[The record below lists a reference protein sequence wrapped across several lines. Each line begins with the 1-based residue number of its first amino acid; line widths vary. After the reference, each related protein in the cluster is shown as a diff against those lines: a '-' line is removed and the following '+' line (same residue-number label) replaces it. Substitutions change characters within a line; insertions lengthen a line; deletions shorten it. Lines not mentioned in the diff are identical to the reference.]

1 MTAARSDGSAW
12 IDDNRPIRLGI
23 SACLLGEAVR
33 YDGGHKRDSFLV
45 EVFGPIVE
53 WVPVCPEMDAGFGT
67 PREAMHLVRHGDDIR
82 LVTVN
87 SGRDVTAPLQNAAA
101 TRLRSLDC
109 EDLSGYVLK
118 KNSPS
123 CGLIDVQMHD
133 RDGRSSASGSG
144 MFASA
149 LAERFP
155 HLPLEEEGRLS
166 EPPVR
171 EHFIER
177 VFGYWRLR
185 GLFRMEWTVADLVR
199 FHSAHKLILMSH
211 APKAC
216 TALGRVTAEANTLGR
231 AETER
236 RYSEGFMST
245 LANVPTTGRHTNVLQ
260 HMAGYFSQRLDQAAR
275 DELHATIADYH
286 RGLVPLV
293 VPITLIR
300 HHVRALNVSYL
311 AGQIYL
317 SPHPKE
323 LTLRTGRKEA

>member
-1 MTAARSDGSAW
+1 
-12 IDDNRPIRLGI
+12 
-23 SACLLGEAVR
+23 
-33 YDGGHKRDSFLV
+33 
-45 EVFGPIVE
+45 
-53 WVPVCPEMDAGFGT
+53 
-67 PREAMHLVRHGDDIR
+67 MHLVRHGDDIR

-87 SGRDVTAPLQNAAA
+87 TGRDVTAPLQDAAA
-101 TRLRSLDC
+101 RRLRSLDG

-123 CGLIDVQMHD
+123 CGLIGVQMHD
-133 RDGRSSASGSG
+133 PEGRSSAPGRG

-155 HLPLEEEGRLS
+155 HLPLEEESRLV
-166 EPPVR
+166 EPPLR

-177 VFGYWRLR
+177 VFCYWRLR
-185 GLFRMEWTVADLVR
+185 GLFRKKWTVADLVR

-216 TALGRVTAEANTLGR
+216 TALGRVTAEVNTLGR

-245 LANVPTTGRHTNVLQ
+245 LASMPTPGRHTNVLQ
-260 HMAGYFSQRLDQAAR
+260 HMAGYFSQRLDQASR
-275 DELHATIADYH
+275 DELHATIVDYH
-286 RGLVPLV
+286 RGHVPLI

-300 HHVRALNVSYL
+300 HHVRALDVSYL
-311 AGQIYL
+311 ADQLYL

-323 LTLRTGRKEA
+323 LMLRAYGRTEPG